1 MGKRGEKRKK
11 ERERG
16 NEKDRWERRWKI
28 NLDKNKLGAP
38 FGGDGAKPREAQ
50 PAIVG
55 VVIGRVGGRSVAVS
69 GGYFTYG
76 TGVRD
81 NTAGFGH
88 TYQEIG
94 LDTLL
99 GIGCHPEGSVALK

>member
-38 FGGDGAKPREAQ
+38 FWGDGAKPREAQ

-55 VVIGRVGGRSVAVS
+55 VVIGLVCGRSVAAVV
-69 GGYFTYG
+69 G
-76 TGVRD
+76 TLRTVRVYV
-81 NTAGFGH
+81 TI
-88 TYQEIG
+88 QPG
-94 LDTLL
+94 LDIHTR
-99 GIGCHPEGSVALK
+99 K